1 MLPTYI
7 VVLDLTSCQTFGY
20 QNITVKLPV
29 NLDDRLIV
37 GNIIDRQA

>member
-1 MLPTYI
+1 MLPTYV

-29 NLDDRLIV
+29 NLDNTLIAS
-37 GNIIDRQA
+37 NSDRQT